1 LSPPIR
7 QFNINWPDNI
17 DEAKAVQAALKD
29 SVRIVSLG
37 KKPRTIAGVDAAF
50 FGEKVIAVASLYKY
64 PDLINLED
72 AFAILMCPFPYIPG
86 FLSFREG
93 PAIIEALY
101 GLKSTPDVILVDGQG
116 IAHPKK
122 LGIASHIGALLD
134 MSTIGC
140 AKSRLVGEYKEPKPR
155 RGSRSALKYNGE
167 VVGSVLRTR
176 ENVKPLFVSPGHR
189 VDLEDSV
196 RLVLGCARQFRIP
209 EPLRRADFLS
219 KKLKREI

>member
-1 LSPPIR
+1 M
-7 QFNINWPDNI
+7 
-17 DEAKAVQAALKD
+17 DEAKVVQAALKD
-29 SVRIVSLG
+29 KVRIVPL
-37 KKPRTIAGVDAAF
+37 KETPKFIAGVDAAF
-50 FGEKVIAVASLYKY
+50 FGDKVIAVASLYNY

-72 AFAILMCPFPYIPG
+72 AFTILICPFPYIPG

-101 GLKSTPDVILVDGQG
+101 GLKSTPDVVLVDGQG

-134 MSTIGC
+134 IPTIGC

-155 RGSRSALKYNGE
+155 RGARSALKYNGE
-167 VVGSVLRTR
+167 IVGSVLRTR
-176 ENVKPLFVSPGHR
+176 DNVKPLFVSPGHR
-189 VDLEDSV
+189 VDLDDSIEI
-196 RLVLGCARQFRIP
+196 VLGCARKFRIP

-219 KKLKREI
+219 KKLKKEI

>member
-1 LSPPIR
+1 MR
-7 QFNINWPDNI
+7 QLNINWPDGI

-29 SVRIVSLG
+29 KVKIVALK
-37 KKPRTIAGVDAAF
+37 KKPKLIAGVDAAF
-50 FGEKVIAVASLYKY
+50 SGGKVIAVASLYKY

-72 AFAILMCPFPYIPG
+72 AFSILACPFPYIPG

-93 PAIIEALY
+93 PAIIQALY
-101 GLKSTPDVILVDGQG
+101 GLKGIPDVILVDGQG

-134 MSTIGC
+134 MPAIGC
-140 AKSRLVGEYKEPKPR
+140 AKSRLVGKYKEPKSR
-155 RGSRSALKYNGE
+155 RGSRSDLKYNGE
-167 VVGSVLRTR
+167 IVGSVLRTR
-176 ENVKPLFVSPGHR
+176 DGIRPLFVSPGNKVNLH
-189 VDLEDSV
+189 DAI

-219 KKLKREI
+219 KKLKKEI

>member
-1 LSPPIR
+1 MKS
-7 QFNINWPDNI
+7 FTWPDSI

-29 SVRIVSLG
+29 SVRIVPLRR
-37 KKPRTIAGVDAAF
+37 KPKFIAGVDAAF
-50 FGEKVIAVASLYKY
+50 SGDKVIAVASLYKY

-72 AFAILMCPFPYIPG
+72 AFAILICLFPYVPD

-93 PAIIEALY
+93 PAIIEALH
-101 GLKSTPDVILVDGQG
+101 GLKGTPDVILVDGQG

-134 MSTIGC
+134 MPTIGC
-140 AKSRLVGEYKEPKPR
+140 AKSRLVGEYKEPKAA

-167 VVGSVLRTR
+167 IVGSVLRTR
-176 ENVKPLFVSPGHR
+176 DDIKPLFVSPGHR
-189 VDLEDSV
+189 VNLDDSIQ
-196 RLVLGCARQFRIP
+196 LVLDCARKFRIP

-219 KKLKREI
+219 KKLKKEI